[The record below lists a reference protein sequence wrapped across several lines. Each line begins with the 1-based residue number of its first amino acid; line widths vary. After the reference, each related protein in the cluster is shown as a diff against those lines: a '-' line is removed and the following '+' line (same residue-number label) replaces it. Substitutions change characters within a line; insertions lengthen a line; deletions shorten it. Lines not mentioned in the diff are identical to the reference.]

1 METAKVVC
9 VIDDDSAFQKMM
21 NQHLTSMGFVV
32 RSFFSGR
39 ELEMINE
46 KPFAILLDHYLDD
59 EENGLEILKRLKS
72 KMPKV
77 PIIYMTSDRTSELK
91 SNARKSGAFEYIE
104 KSPASLVHLRTA
116 FDRIA
121 TGEHEKNWIQKIFG
135 SVKRKKETDQT

>member
-1 METAKVVC
+1 MEAAKVVC

-21 NQHLTSMGFVV
+21 NQHLTSMGFIV

-46 KPFAILLDHYLDD
+46 KPFAILLDHYLDG
-59 EENGLEILKRLKS
+59 EENGLDILKKLKS

-77 PIIYMTSDRTSELK
+77 PVIYMTSDRSHELK
-91 SNARKSGAFEYIE
+91 NNARKSGVFEYIE

-116 FDRIA
+116 LDRIA
-121 TGEHEKNWIQKIFG
+121 TGAHEKNWFQKIFSFGNNKKG
-135 SVKRKKETDQT
+135 S